1 MIYRLVKRI
10 TIALTAVLGCCIL
23 LTIDTAER
31 SPSLSVA
38 QAVQQG
44 TETTITTT
52 YLIYELQEGY
62 IHNWLVAGP
71 EFEPADSAVDTPR
84 ITHLASENAVF
95 TYEGFKLRWTYYKT
109 LCDHFID
116 LPVTGARPHPAH
128 AWAYA
133 RIEAPAEYAVRFV
146 LTAYGPTALWVNGQD
161 LSGLEVEYR
170 SSPQHISLPG
180 RLIAGHN
187 EVLLRFALP
196 ASGAFSV
203 GGALQIV
210 RDGAPEHLPVHL
222 PTTAPDVALR
232 HYYERLLDTAYLE
245 SSVDLRGNRIPVHWP
260 ADLDLSG
267 TCDVQIQD
275 ARHRIHV
282 EQSPFVQAGLS
293 VDAGHPA
300 RIWEGDYN
308 VVMRAP
314 AAEYYEHGL
323 RYQYTLPVHIVD
335 NAYSTERYGTY
346 AGRRLEALQDAVKRE
361 NSVFSEIARLALG
374 KGEALTVQQISAL
387 VDNAVALESDLE
399 WIGTL
404 GLVTRLT
411 AAGVFDAPTRR
422 EVEEYLLAELP
433 DQWSKSTDCA
443 LSTLTW
449 QLLTGQLYPERTLN
463 AAGHTGEVLR
473 RQSERRLRRQLK
485 RQTVF
490 TTAEESCSLEAN
502 VVALAHLLDLAEDAR
517 LRELSHTALDDLF
530 LALDQ
535 YAFQGV
541 LSSAFQ
547 RTTAPMATSHRLSDA
562 AGISRLLWGTGVY
575 NRYVAGT
582 VSLAVSSYEPL
593 ALAYMLPFAE
603 PAEIWLQQ
611 PVGTHAGGWQALFA
625 TQTGRKQVLY
635 RTPDVMLDSVTGYR
649 PGAPGVDERLWQ
661 ATLGPDAVVFVNHP
675 ANLSESSDHLP
686 NRWLGNVALPA
697 VAQWQETLVAVYA
710 LPEDDWLGFTHA
722 YFPAFAFD
730 EIAVEGNWAFAR
742 KGEGY
747 VALTASH
754 DLDLIHTGPT
764 AYQEIRAYG
773 QHTVWLCLV
782 GHAAS
787 DGSFS
792 TFRKAVHALNIRFE
806 TLGVTMHTLRGEA
819 LDFTWGK
826 PLYIDGK
833 LWRP

>member
-1 MIYRLVKRI
+1 MYRLVKRI
-10 TIALTAVLGCCIL
+10 TIALTVVLGCGIL
-23 LTIDTAER
+23 LTVDTVER
-31 SPSLSVA
+31 APSLSVVQAA
-38 QAVQQG
+38 QKG
-44 TETTITTT
+44 TETTITAT
-52 YLIYELQEGY
+52 YLTYELHEGY
-62 IHNWLVAGP
+62 IHNWLVAGLD
-71 EFEPADSAVDTPR
+71 FEPADSTVDTPD
-84 ITHLASENAVF
+84 ITHLPLENAVF
-95 TYEGFKLRWTYYKT
+95 AHEGFKLRWTYYKT
-109 LCDHFID
+109 LCDHFIN
-116 LPVTGARPHPAH
+116 LPVTGVTAHPEH

-133 RIEAPAEYAVRFV
+133 RVEAPADYAVRFV
-146 LTAYGPTALWVNGQD
+146 LTAYGPAALWVNGQY
-161 LSGLEVEYR
+161 LSGLEVEYG

-180 RLIAGHN
+180 LLIAGHN

-196 ASGAFSV
+196 ASGSFSV

-222 PTTAPDVALR
+222 PTTAPDIALR
-232 HYYERLLDTAYLE
+232 QYYERLLDTAYLE

-275 ARHRIHV
+275 ARHRIYV

-308 VVMRAP
+308 VVVRAP
-314 AAEYYEHGL
+314 AAEYYGHGL

-346 AGRRLEALQDAVKRE
+346 AGRRLEALQDAAKRE

-374 KGEALTVQQISAL
+374 QSEPLTAQQIAAL
-387 VDNAVALESDLE
+387 VDTAVTSESDLE

-411 AAGVFDAPTRR
+411 AAGILDTPTRI
-422 EVEEYLLAELP
+422 EVEERLLAGLP
-433 DQWSKSTDCA
+433 DQWSESSDCA
-443 LSTLTW
+443 LSALTW
-449 QLLTGQLYPERTLN
+449 QLLAGQLYPERTLD
-463 AAGHTGEVLR
+463 AAGHTGAVLR

-490 TTAEESCSLEAN
+490 TTAEGGCTLETN
-502 VVALAHLLDLAEDAR
+502 VVALAHLLDLVEDAH

-547 RTTAPMATSHRLSDA
+547 RTTAPMATSNRLSDA
-562 AGISRLLWGTGVY
+562 AGISRLLWGIGVY

-582 VSLAVSSYEPL
+582 VSLAMSSYEPL

-611 PVGTHAGGWQALFA
+611 PLGTQANGWQALFA
-625 TQTGRKQVLY
+625 TQTRRQQVLY

-675 ANLSESSDHLP
+675 ANLSESSDHVP

-697 VAQWQETLVAVYA
+697 VAQWQETLVAVYT
-710 LPEDDWLGFTHA
+710 LPEEDWLGFTHA

-747 VALTASH
+747 AALTASH

-782 GHAAS
+782 GNAAS
-787 DGSFS
+787 DGSFAA
-792 TFRKAVHALNIRFE
+792 FRKAVHALDVRFE
-806 TLGVTMHTLRGEA
+806 ALGVTMHTLRGEA
-819 LDFTWGK
+819 LDFEWGK
-826 PLYIDGK
+826 PLYINGK
-833 LWRP
+833 PRRP